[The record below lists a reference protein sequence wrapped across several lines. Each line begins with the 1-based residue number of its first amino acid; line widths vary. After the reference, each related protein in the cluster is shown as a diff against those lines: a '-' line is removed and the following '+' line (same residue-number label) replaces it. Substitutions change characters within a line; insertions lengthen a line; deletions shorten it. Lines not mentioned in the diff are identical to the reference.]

1 MDGLESVTNIGQRT
15 SDNNAHGVVEVGALH
30 FLLQVDLANTFDVA
44 DVSGID
50 CLFVAHFGP
59 SFRFLLTRPHMH
71 CGLVA
76 GL

>member
-1 MDGLESVTNIGQRT
+1 MDGFESVTNIGQRA

-44 DVSGID
+44 DMSGID

-59 SFRFLLTRPHMH
+59 SFRFLLTRPHMR

>member
-1 MDGLESVTNIGQRT
+1 MDGLESVTNIGQRA
-15 SDNNAHGVVEVGALH
+15 SDNNAHGVVEIGALH

-59 SFRFLLTRPHMH
+59 SFRFLLTRLHMP

>member
-1 MDGLESVTNIGQRT
+1 MHGLESVTNVGQRAP
-15 SDNNAHGVVEVGALH
+15 DDHAHCVVEVGALH

-44 DVSGID
+44 DVFGID

-59 SFRFLLTRPHMH
+59 SFRFLLTRPRVH
-71 CGLVA
+71 CGPIA

>member
-1 MDGLESVTNIGQRT
+1 MDGLESVTNIGQRAP
-15 SDNNAHGVVEVGALH
+15 DNNAHGVVEVGALH

-44 DVSGID
+44 DMSGID

-59 SFRFLLTRPHMH
+59 SFRFLLTRPHMR

>member
-1 MDGLESVTNIGQRT
+1 MDGLESVTNIGQRA
-15 SDNNAHGVVEVGALH
+15 SDNNAHGVVEIGALH

-59 SFRFLLTRPHMH
+59 SFRFLLTRPHMR
-71 CGLVA
+71 CDLVA